1 MKVTILQLPSPLQ
14 LDLELAQRLQ
24 GTKGAVTSVWRCE
37 VFPHIQDF
45 AESDTVIVNEVA
57 LREMHIGHAP
67 SASNYVWLNG
77 LADKYSSDWCR
88 LTSTREYHTRAGS
101 AGGVFVGLSVY
112 VCVRVCA

>member
-1 MKVTILQLPSPLQ
+1 MT
-14 LDLELAQRLQ
+14 E
-24 GTKGAVTSVWRCE
+24 W
-37 VFPHIQDF
+37 
-45 AESDTVIVNEVA
+45 
-57 LREMHIGHAP
+57 
-67 SASNYVWLNG
+67 